1 LLQGGVRKAS
11 ERLGP
16 EAEKFAVQVKGLEA
30 PYHDPRA
37 LVSLAVAYAT
47 SPRGACHRGCTHNV
61 ERVPLPGLG
70 YPAALDRFE
79 QKGKG
84 KAAALVQ
91 NYAELFNSLKVC
103 QIAMRV
109 YDVPILLQLTNYVTD
124 WGMDAAEFLM
134 AGERSLN
141 VKRMLNISC
150 GLSRADDTLPYR
162 LEHEQFPTG
171 GAAGKVPD
179 LPKMLDEY
187 YEFRGWG
194 SDGVPGESKLKELG
208 LL

>member
-1 LLQGGVRKAS
+1 
-11 ERLGP
+11 
-16 EAEKFAVQVKGLEA
+16 VKGLEA
-30 PYHDPRA
+30 PFHDPRA

-61 ERVPLPGLG
+61 ERFPIPGLG
-70 YPAALDRFE
+70 YPVALDRFE

-84 KAAALVQ
+84 ISTALVQ

-109 YDVPILLQLTNYVTD
+109 YDVPILLQFTNYVTD
-124 WGMDAAEFLM
+124 WGMDATEFLM

-141 VKRMLNISC
+141 VKRLLNISC
-150 GLSRADDTLPYR
+150 GLTRADDTLPYR
-162 LEHEQFPTG
+162 LQHEPFSTG

-187 YEFRGWG
+187 YEFRGW
-194 SDGVPGESKLKELG
+194 SKDGVPSGSKLRELG
-208 LL
+208 LA

>member
-1 LLQGGVRKAS
+1 
-11 ERLGP
+11 
-16 EAEKFAVQVKGLEA
+16 
-30 PYHDPRA
+30 
-37 LVSLAVAYAT
+37 
-47 SPRGACHRGCTHNV
+47 
-61 ERVPLPGLG
+61 
-70 YPAALDRFE
+70 
-79 QKGKG
+79 
-84 KAAALVQ
+84 
-91 NYAELFNSLKVC
+91 
-103 QIAMRV
+103 MRV

-194 SDGVPGESKLKELG
+194 SDGIPGESKLKELG